1 MVIANVNFGDSIELF
16 FDNLFEWLPRVIGFL
31 AILLVGYFIAKI
43 IGGLIGRLLERAG
56 LDRWLHRG
64 IGGSWLARVIQRP
77 SRLLGTIVFWV
88 IFIAA
93 ISIAVDVLGI
103 RALEDAVRAVWGYV
117 PNVVAA
123 LLIFLVASAIAG
135 AVAAFVSRTMGDS
148 PFARIIKTVAP
159 TLIMAIAFFMILDE
173 LKIAE
178 SIVVITYAALIGA
191 VALGMALAF
200 GLGGREVAGEMLRGA
215 YQSSRAAMPEAR
227 AEMQRAKEQGTAM
240 VDELREQAEEGRG
253 GPSPEPPYPPGSTP
267 LDEPA

>member
-1 MVIANVNFGDSIELF
+1 MVADVNFGDSIELF
-16 FDNLFEWLPRVIGFL
+16 FDNLFEWLPRVVGFL
-31 AILLVGYFIAKI
+31 AILLVGYFVAKI
-43 IGGLIGRLLERAG
+43 IGGLVGRVLERVG

-88 IFIAA
+88 IFVAA

-103 RALEDAVRAVWGYV
+103 EALEDAIRAVWGYV
-117 PNVVAA
+117 PNILAA
-123 LLIFLVASAIAG
+123 LLIFLIASAIAG
-135 AVAAFVSRTMGDS
+135 AVAALVSRTMGDS
-148 PFARIIKTVAP
+148 PIARIIKTVAP
-159 TLIMAIAFFMILDE
+159 TLIMAIAFFMILDQ

-178 SIVVITYAALIGA
+178 DIVVITYAALVGA

-215 YQSSRAAMPEAR
+215 YESGREAMPQAR
-227 AEMQRAKEQGTAM
+227 AEMQRAKERGSAM
-240 VDELREQAEEGRG
+240 VDELREQAEEGRS
-253 GPSPEPPYPPGSTP
+253 GPRPEPPHPPGSRP